1 MGAKMNNGGQDQGDD
16 GDREGHLYQDQ
27 INAQQHP
34 TPVFEHAAA
43 HLPNAQ
49 FTAYPHANNYHYPH
63 YNQPIYHGQHF
74 YTHPGYAHTNFH
86 SSTVTDNNFLNY
98 HP

>member
-1 MGAKMNNGGQDQGDD
+1 MGAEMSNGGQDQGDD

-34 TPVFEHAAA
+34 TPVFEHAAV

-49 FTAYPHANNYHYPH
+49 FTAYPHANNPH